1 MSSSKIIKYEYLT
14 SEEIL
19 PSNQTQIIE
28 HTKFTYSCLGKAFQK
43 QTKTVED
50 QGKILIN
57 STKESGKQIIESN
70 KVAKNDF
77 NIDRSRVLHE
87 KQKEIFDKL
96 VNERAF
102 QFADIKYKTDPT
114 KFVYQFGD
122 QLLMYEL
129 LGTTEKRITKEKKW

>member
-1 MSSSKIIKYEYLT
+1 M
-14 SEEIL
+14 
-19 PSNQTQIIE
+19 
-28 HTKFTYSCLGKAFQK
+28 
-43 QTKTVED
+43 
-50 QGKILIN
+50 
-57 STKESGKQIIESN
+57 
-70 KVAKNDF
+70 
-77 NIDRSRVLHE
+77 LHE

-102 QFADIKYKTDPT
+102 QFADIKYKTDPN